1 MGKTVLRDWIIWV
14 EKMLC
19 EACSKMMNMNL
30 LGMVSLRIPGSISHI
45 KPLFLKRIFKIFY
58 VFFSVFLPFFLRL
71 VTCDSERNGRGT
83 FRPLPWPR
91 TALAA
96 AQRCGGTWLDGWSLE
111 TQGRWWAMFCTMWNS
126 RMWRCHMCHPRIL
139 FGPFVTCLYDWYWYD
154 VAQTMWQ
161 RWVLWVWYGFKV
173 ARQRASSPP
182 MFFRFFAQGRRK
194 HGNFKWSRFSNP
206 FCFDLVL
213 E

>member
-1 MGKTVLRDWIIWV
+1 
-14 EKMLC
+14 MLC

-96 AQRCGGTWLDGWSLE
+96 AQRCGGTWLDG
-111 TQGRWWAMFCTMWNS
+111 
-126 RMWRCHMCHPRIL
+126 
-139 FGPFVTCLYDWYWYD
+139 
-154 VAQTMWQ
+154 
-161 RWVLWVWYGFKV
+161 
-173 ARQRASSPP
+173 
-182 MFFRFFAQGRRK
+182 
-194 HGNFKWSRFSNP
+194 
-206 FCFDLVL
+206 
-213 E
+213 